1 MNYQQTIEYLYSQL
15 PMFSKVG
22 AAAFK
27 NDLLNIRELCGIL
40 DHPEQKFPSIHI
52 AGTNGKGSTSHMLS
66 AILQQAGYKT
76 GLYTSPHLHDFR
88 ERIRVN
94 GEMIPEENVVR
105 FTERMMPGI
114 ATIQPSFF
122 ELTVAMAFEFFA
134 EQEIDIAVIE
144 TGLGGRLDS
153 TNIIS
158 PLLSL
163 ITNISYDH
171 MNILGDSLQQ
181 IAFEK
186 AGIIKPDTPVVIS
199 ETQPESVR
207 VFRDAADKRNA
218 PIRFADQEYR
228 VIHRQPGADALH
240 LSVEYIPTGDVEP
253 YVLDLPGHYQEK
265 NLIGVLAAMEILQ
278 LKGFPVPQETIRAAL
293 SHVKRLTGLGGRWE
307 VIAQHPYTVL
317 DVGHNEAGIR
327 AIMEQLA
334 LVSYKALHI
343 VTGFVKDKDVLSAL
357 RQLPPEA
364 TYYFTKAQ
372 IPRAMQENDL
382 LKLAGEAG
390 LQGTAY
396 PDVPSAYAAAK
407 ARAEKDDMILV
418 CGSVFIVGEMPASS
432 GRI

>member
-1 MNYQQTIEYLYSQL
+1 MNYQQTIEFLFSQL

-22 AAAFK
+22 ASAFK
-27 NDLLNIRELCGIL
+27 NDLLNIRELCSIL

-94 GEMIPEENVVR
+94 GEMIPEEKVVR
-105 FTERMMPGI
+105 FTERMRNDI

-122 ELTVAMAFEFFA
+122 ELTVAMAFEYFS
-134 EQEIDIAVIE
+134 EQKVDIAVIE

-153 TNIIS
+153 TNIIT
-158 PLLSL
+158 PLLSV

-171 MNILGDSLQQ
+171 MNILGDTLQQ

-199 ETQPESVR
+199 ETQPESMR
-207 VFRDAADKRNA
+207 VFSDTADNRNA
-218 PIRFADQEYR
+218 PIRFADREYR
-228 VIHRQPGADALH
+228 VIHRQLDADMLH

-253 YVLDLPGHYQEK
+253 YLLDLPGHYQEK

-293 SHVKRLTGLGGRWE
+293 ANVKRLTGLGGRWE
-307 VIAQHPYTVL
+307 VIAQKPYTVL

-334 LVSYKALHI
+334 LVRYNSLHI
-343 VTGFVKDKDVLSAL
+343 VTGFVKDKDVSAAL
-357 RQLPPEA
+357 KQLPPDA
-364 TYYFTKAQ
+364 TYYFTKAR
-372 IPRAMQENDL
+372 IPRAMHESDL

-390 LQGTAY
+390 LKGSAY
-396 PDVPSAYAAAK
+396 PDVPAAYAAAL
-407 ARAEKDDMILV
+407 ACAGEEDMVLV
-418 CGSVFIVGEMPASS
+418 CGSVFIVGDVPV
-432 GRI
+432 G